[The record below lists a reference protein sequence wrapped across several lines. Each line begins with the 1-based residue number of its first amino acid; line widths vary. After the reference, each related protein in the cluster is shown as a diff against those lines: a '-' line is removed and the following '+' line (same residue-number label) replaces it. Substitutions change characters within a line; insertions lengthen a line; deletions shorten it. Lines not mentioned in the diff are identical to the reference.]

1 MFLRF
6 TPVMARILLLITLA
20 MLCLPTAWADEN
32 QLEQLDYE
40 LSIRDKYVNRIYSKI
55 DSLRHLL
62 AGELSLQRQYE
73 LNDEMLNLYTVF
85 RSDSAMR
92 CIDRC
97 ETLAKKLNYPRG
109 VLLTQIGRAYLLAT
123 SGIFSEAERAI
134 QSVSYDQLS
143 REDRFIYYRT
153 KAWINYT
160 QERYVTGSEFSEGY
174 HKETLAYMDSMV
186 MLVDKTSGDG
196 LYWLAMRS
204 NYRGNL
210 AEAEQY
216 FCKSLERLQ
225 PDTRLYASAACGLAL
240 LYQTQKQFDKYEY
253 WIIKSAI
260 TDQHCALKENF
271 ALQSLSEY
279 LANEKNDKERANRY
293 MSIALEDAIFYNN
306 RLRLTQIARNFP
318 DVVYSYQHMEDT
330 RSRQQLFIISI
341 ISILSIGLIVALYYL
356 RKEIVDLRSEKRKV
370 DDLSREAQQA
380 SEASVKELSLINNRL
395 RTTNRMRERYA
406 SLFVEMYAAYVEKF
420 NSFQKSVDRKVK
432 AKQFDSIMPLL
443 HTTRMKDDEA
453 RAFFHSFDT
462 AFLALYPTFIE
473 EFNALLLPDKQVVLK
488 KGEVLNTELRI
499 MGLIRIGVNDTHTI
513 ATLLFYSPQTVYNY
527 RSQIKARAISPET
540 FDADLMAISVLS

>member
-1 MFLRF
+1 
-6 TPVMARILLLITLA
+6 MARILLLLTLA
-20 MLCLPTAWADEN
+20 ILCLPTVWADEN

-40 LSIRDKYVNRIYSKI
+40 LSIRDTYVQRRNNQI
-55 DSLRHLL
+55 DSLRQLL
-62 AGELSLQRQYE
+62 VGETSLQRQYE
-73 LNDEMLNLYTVF
+73 LTDDMRSLYMVF
-85 RSDSAMR
+85 RSDSAMN
-92 CIDRC
+92 CVNRC
-97 ETLAKKLNYPRG
+97 EALARKIKYSEGIVRA
-109 VLLTQIGRAYLLAT
+109 QIGRAYLLAT
-123 SGIFSEAERAI
+123 SGMFGEAE
-134 QSVSYDQLS
+134 SVIESVGSANLS
-143 REDRFIYYRT
+143 DEGKFIYYRT

-160 QERYVTGSEFSEGY
+160 QESYVDGSEFAKQY
-174 HKETLAYMDSMV
+174 HKEAFIYMDSMT
-186 MLVDKTSGDG
+186 MYIDKTSGDG

-204 NYRGNL
+204 KYIGNL
-210 AEAEQY
+210 VEAEQY
-216 FCKSLERLQ
+216 FCQSLEKLQ
-225 PDTRLYASAACGLAL
+225 PDTRVYASAACGLAL
-240 LYQTQKQFDKYEY
+240 LYQTQKQYDKYEY

-260 TDQHCALKENF
+260 TDQHCGFKENF

-279 LANEKNDKERANRY
+279 LATEKNDKVRANRY

-306 RLRLTQIARNFP
+306 RLRLTQIARKFP
-318 DVVYSYQHMEDT
+318 DVVYSYQQMEDT

-341 ISILSIGLIVALYYL
+341 ISILSVGLIVALYYL

-380 SEASVKELSLINNRL
+380 SEDSVKELSLINNRL
-395 RTTNRMRERYA
+395 RTTNKMRERYA